1 MATKLPFWIGIGAAQ
16 IIARSK
22 GIKLTPQHRVI
33 SVVLG
38 ILLALLI
45 AAGLLVLFS
54 VNDEM

>member
-1 MATKLPFWIGIGAAQ
+1 MASKLPFWFGIGAAQ
-16 IIARSK
+16 IVAKSK
-22 GIKLTPQHRVI
+22 RIKLTRRHWVI

-45 AAGLLVLFS
+45 AAGLLILFS

>member
-16 IIARSK
+16 IVARSK
-22 GIKLTPQHRVI
+22 GIKLTRRHRVI

>member
-1 MATKLPFWIGIGAAQ
+1 MASKLPFWIGIGAAQ
-16 IIARSK
+16 IVARSK
-22 GIKLTPQHRVI
+22 RIKLTRGHWVI

-45 AAGLLVLFS
+45 AAGLLILFS

>member
-22 GIKLTPQHRVI
+22 GIILTPRHRVI